1 MVVAPQPVGP
11 ESTPQAFI
19 DAAAKS
25 KRSMRWAV
33 TLGLLGALLAAW
45 VGWRASGALGLG
57 GSQAT
62 ADTLQASGSGSPP
75 VLGATGSDGS
85 PVLEAQGA
93 VPPPMLRAEGNA
105 GATVFE
111 RPGQIVVMPADI
123 RAWLEH
129 LRRTEEKRM
138 RLAETQLSEMMV
150 SLTLLQG
157 GDPLSNLG
165 ALLDEDDPL
174 DSSAKA
180 PSIEKTANDTLRQR
194 KAWTELTAFF
204 NSVQPPAECVPIRNE
219 YDQVVRETGAM
230 MGDIVGVVSDA
241 GSNPQS
247 ALASLMRMQGKSK
260 DRVDRPAAEADGLV
274 GEICRKYNTRKWFDI
289 QGDVGGGMFGKNK
302 IF

>member
-1 MVVAPQPVGP
+1 MHCGGP
-11 ESTPQAFI
+11 LLVPTQHAVSAEPIPASFQDATARNRRST
-19 DAAAKS
+19 
-25 KRSMRWAV
+25 RWAV
-33 TLGLLGALLAAW
+33 VLGLLGALLAAW
-45 VGWRASGALGLG
+45 IGLKASGALGLG
-57 GSQAT
+57 GQQAQ
-62 ADTLQASGSGSPP
+62 ANSLQASGSGNP
-75 VLGATGSDGS
+75 
-85 PVLEAQGA
+85 PVLEAQGSNQ
-93 VPPPMLRAEGNA
+93 PPILRAEGNSGSPVLERA
-105 GATVFE
+105 GQV
-111 RPGQIVVMPADI
+111 VVMPDDI

-138 RLAETQLSEMMV
+138 RLAENQISEMMV

-165 ALLDEDDPL
+165 GLLNEDDPI
-174 DSSAKA
+174 DSNAKP
-180 PSIEKTANDTLRQR
+180 PSIEKTTNDTLRQR
-194 KAWTELTAFF
+194 KAWTELTTFF
-204 NSVQPPAECVPIRNE
+204 NSVPPPAECAPIRNE

-230 MGDIVGVVSDA
+230 MADIVGVVADA

-260 DRVDRPAAEADGLV
+260 DRVDKPAAETDGLV